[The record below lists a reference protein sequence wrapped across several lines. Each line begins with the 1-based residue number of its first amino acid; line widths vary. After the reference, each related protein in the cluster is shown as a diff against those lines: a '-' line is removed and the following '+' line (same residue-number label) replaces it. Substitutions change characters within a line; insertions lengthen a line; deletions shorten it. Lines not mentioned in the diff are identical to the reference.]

1 MKGWGVVYMHTHS
14 TFQMQSVVFKTA
26 SINTEFPKSQD
37 ISVGIYG
44 RFVFET
50 LWEFSHLSTQADCET
65 DE

>member
-1 MKGWGVVYMHTHS
+1 MHTHS

-50 LWEFSHLSTQADCET
+50 LWEWQTVKLTSKSHTF
-65 DE
+65 